1 MFDAMRQK
9 KGEGVEVKDWSYEE
23 FPEFAEPVAGARHVA
38 TTGREMGVGYRPDVV
53 YATRETGDLH
63 LQVLVPSTRE
73 LRFARKGEASCAQA
87 ALAKGFPCLVYVQ
100 GSAWKAQ
107 DCYRDLPQ
115 LAQLARRGFVVAVVE
130 YRDSSQASYPAQIH
144 DAQRAVRFVH
154 DHAEELDVDAEQI
167 FVGGNSSGGH
177 TAVFSLLIPDEQGDM
192 LQDVAPVRGV
202 IDWYGAVSLMRE
214 DGYPTTFEHGL
225 PTSPEGMMMGGV
237 NLRERPELRAEGTAT
252 THISPET
259 PLCPILIVH
268 GTKDRTVGTVNSVDL
283 YRHLR
288 ACGHAVELVLVD
300 GADHGG
306 TEFFMPE
313 LVDIYERFMRECA
326 AEA

>member
-1 MFDAMRQK
+1 MQ
-9 KGEGVEVKDWSYEE
+9 VKDWSYEE
-23 FPEFAEPVAGARHVA
+23 FPEFAEPVQGARHVA
-38 TTGREMGVGYRPDVV
+38 TTGREMGVEYRRDVV
-53 YATRETGDLH
+53 YVTRETGDLH
-63 LQVLVPSTRE
+63 LQILVPSSRE
-73 LRFARKGEASCAQA
+73 LRFARAGETPCADT
-87 ALAKGFPCLVYVQ
+87 ALASGFPCLVYVQ

-107 DCYRDLPQ
+107 NCYRDLPQ
-115 LAQLARRGFVVAVVE
+115 LAQLARHGFVVAVVE

-154 DHAEELDVDAEQI
+154 EHADELDVDVSRI

-177 TAVFSLLIPDEQGDM
+177 TAVFSVLVPDERGEM
-192 LQDVAPVRGV
+192 LRDTAPVRGV
-202 IDWYGAVSLMRE
+202 IDWYGAVSLMHE
-214 DGYPTTFEHGL
+214 DGYPTTVDHGL

-237 NLRERPELRAEGTAT
+237 NLREHPELCAEGTAI
-252 THISPET
+252 THIAPET

-268 GTKDRTVGTVNSVDL
+268 GTKDRTVGAVNSAEL

-288 ACGHAVELVLVD
+288 ACGHAAELILVD

-313 LVDIYERFMRECA
+313 LVDIYEDFLSR
-326 AEA
+326 